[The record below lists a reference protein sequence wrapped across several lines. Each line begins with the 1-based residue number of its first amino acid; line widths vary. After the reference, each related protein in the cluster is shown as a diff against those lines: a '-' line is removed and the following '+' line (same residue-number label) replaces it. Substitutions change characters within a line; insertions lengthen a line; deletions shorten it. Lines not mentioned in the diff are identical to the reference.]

1 MLRGWRRGR
10 ILQELR
16 AAGARSSR
24 ERGPIHQAAAPR
36 PGPAIRPQEQTRITR
51 RTIHTAPARNA
62 TDRAVLRLRR
72 GLTKRL
78 QYRSWGA
85 SPPHRGRA
93 VSLCSA
99 APLPPS
105 HRATVPPAP
114 SGGIA
119 SIEPSNTSIAPAVQF
134 ASRGSGDAVAS
145 HWASERPLAARKPV
159 YHSQS
164 FASSRAP

>member
-36 PGPAIRPQEQTRITR
+36 PGPAIRPKEQTRITG
-51 RTIHTAPARNA
+51 RTIHSAPARNA
-62 TDRAVLRLRR
+62 TDRAVLQLRR
-72 GLTKRL
+72 GLTKRS
-78 QYRSWGA
+78 QCRSWAA
-85 SPPHRGRA
+85 SLPHRERA

-99 APLPPS
+99 APLRLLPS
-105 HRATVPPAP
+105 HRTTVPPV
-114 SGGIA
+114 SRRRHRFYRT
-119 SIEPSNTSIAPAVQF
+119 IEHFNRARSAVRVQRF
-134 ASRGSGDAVAS
+134 RRRSRR
-145 HWASERPLAARKPV
+145 ASERPLAARKPV